1 MNPIVPQSSPGPT
14 EDRLERIE
22 SALAHLQHDVDSLNA
37 SLLNQYRRLQEF
49 EARFVRLESEL
60 QVESDSADRRDAAS
74 ERPPHY

>member
-1 MNPIVPQSSPGPT
+1 MNQTTPQSSQGST

-22 SALAHLQHDVDSLNA
+22 SVLAHLQHDVDSLNA

-49 EARFVRLESEL
+49 ESRFARLESEI

>member
-1 MNPIVPQSSPGPT
+1 MNPIVPQSSPGST

>member
-1 MNPIVPQSSPGPT
+1 MNQTTPQSSQGST

-22 SALAHLQHDVDSLNA
+22 SVLAHLQHDVDSLNA
-37 SLLNQYRRLQEF
+37 SLLSQYRRLQEF
-49 EARFVRLESEL
+49 ESRFARLESEI

>member
-1 MNPIVPQSSPGPT
+1 MNPLTPKSSAVST
-14 EDRLERIE
+14 DDRLERIE
-22 SALAHLQHDVDSLNA
+22 SVLAHLQHDVDSLNA

-60 QVESDSADRRDAAS
+60 QVETDSADRRDASS